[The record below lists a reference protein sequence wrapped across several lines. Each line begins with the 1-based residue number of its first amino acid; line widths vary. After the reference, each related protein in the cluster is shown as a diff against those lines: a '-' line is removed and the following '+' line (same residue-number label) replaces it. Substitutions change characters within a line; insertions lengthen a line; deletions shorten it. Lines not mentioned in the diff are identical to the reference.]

1 MKFISLLLLVVSS
14 SVFAQTPA
22 IDLVKNGIMEF
33 DKSATIG
40 NMLDTWSICEE
51 TDWMEEQT
59 PRNQT
64 LVMYGCQ
71 IDYQQLVQIW
81 INDLENDQDPRVR
94 LRDYIS
100 PSYSFNTTN
109 IRKEEVI
116 SQLQGINEGGVY
128 INFLINLDNTF
139 EVSNSGFAADN
150 NTGGIPIEETDEN
163 GEDLYLFFG
172 SYDYFKE
179 RQFSYNGQLLD
190 NSPYREYPNL
200 IYWAYDNANF
210 NNEFEI
216 VYSAIYFELIPFL
229 EGELP
234 VERVFQ

>member
-51 TDWMEEQT
+51 TDWTEEQT
-59 PRNQT
+59 PRNQA
-64 LVMYGCQ
+64 LVMYACK

-94 LRDYIS
+94 LRNYID
-100 PSYSFNTTN
+100 PSYSFETTN
-109 IRKEEVI
+109 IREEVVI

-139 EVSNSGFAADN
+139 EVSNSGFIAN
-150 NTGGIPIEETDEN
+150 NNIAGIPIEETDEN
-163 GEDLYLFFG
+163 GEDLYYFFG

-234 VERVFQ
+234 FERVFQ